1 MIGGNSTFYKPTPTL
16 VPKLSCVASQ
26 RAEQRLTHFVSLSN
40 RAAMISLLA
49 FCRYSSANN
58 SRGRPSICLAKHR
71 TRFLLPTRTRFV
83 TPGSTELHFY
93 SDRHVRDR
101 VRLHLR
107 RVTENNNRERRTR
120 PTTTERNL
128 RGSARHEQSRTLP
141 RCDEESRR
149 GRVQGSY
156 GGCRD
161 KPPGR

>member
-1 MIGGNSTFYKPTPTL
+1 
-16 VPKLSCVASQ
+16 
-26 RAEQRLTHFVSLSN
+26 
-40 RAAMISLLA
+40 MISLLA

-58 SRGRPSICLAKHR
+58 SRGPPSICLAKHR
-71 TRFLLPTRTRFV
+71 TRILLPTRTRFV

-149 GRVQGSY
+149 GRDQGSN

-161 KPPGR
+161 GPQGIQHTAAHACKKRNSSDG